1 MDQYTPGTVVY
12 AKLKGYPWWPA
23 RIEVESSLP
32 SMVVTKKPK
41 GPRPVWGVRFFGSR
55 DYGWFGKTDLKPFD
69 NNAALELL
77 EKIKGKKRDRLL
89 EKAVR
94 EALNPSSLDEPE
106 KKDDEKDD
114 DTEKG
119 SPVDHANEGE
129 THKTTP
135 DKSSE
140 NNGINTNTSKKSS
153 SRDKSRRNP
162 QKQEKVAGERRKS
175 TSSKSSRS
183 RSKTTAIS
191 DAARPSEEG
200 GTIKSGRKRS
210 SNNEEAAD
218 DDEDV
223 EKSKKHNRSKQR
235 KIDYTDEEDE
245 MNIDEAKTET
255 PPKDTS
261 RSEGSGSS
269 NNSDLGSATA
279 DGDDER
285 LAKNNDVSHEK
296 SKRDNDANTAK
307 VRPVKAE
314 TPSAKLLH
322 LRHKLQKLTLKE
334 HIEDMGKI
342 DALFTEV
349 EKFDINIELLKESKI
364 GKLMKKIHSL
374 HLEDDRHNIKYRS
387 GELIKKWKIL
397 LTSLPP
403 ATTASANSVSNVT
416 VENTTNNSSSTT
428 HKTNDESPQI
438 AFEINKEQ
446 QSIEPLST
454 SIDEETFRTSTTL
467 ENNITEVNQDDQP
480 MEDSEHNGKN
490 GVEPMEDV
498 VLSVSTTNNDEKP

>member
-23 RIEVESSLP
+23 RIELEASLP
-32 SMVVTKKPK
+32 STVVTKKPK

-55 DYGWFGKTDLKPFD
+55 DYGWFGKNDLKPFD

-77 EKIKGKKRDRLL
+77 EKLKGKKRDKPL
-89 EKAVR
+89 EKAIR

-119 SPVDHANEGE
+119 SPEDRANEEEE
-129 THKTTP
+129 THKKMP
-135 DKSSE
+135 DKASE
-140 NNGINTNTSKKSS
+140 NNGITSTITSKKSS
-153 SRDKSRRNP
+153 SRDKSRKNP

-175 TSSKSSRS
+175 ASSKSSRS
-183 RSKTTAIS
+183 KPKTA
-191 DAARPSEEG
+191 DAAHPSSDG
-200 GTIKSGRKRS
+200 GTIK
-210 SNNEEAAD
+210 NA
-218 DDEDV
+218 
-223 EKSKKHNRSKQR
+223 
-235 KIDYTDEEDE
+235 
-245 MNIDEAKTET
+245 
-255 PPKDTS
+255 S
-261 RSEGSGSS
+261 RSEASGSS
-269 NNSDLGSATA
+269 NNSELGSATA

-285 LAKNNDVSHEK
+285 LAKNHDGSHEK
-296 SKRDNDANTAK
+296 SKRDNDANTTSK
-307 VRPVKAE
+307 TKPVKAE

-403 ATTASANSVSNVT
+403 ATTASANSVSNAA
-416 VENTTNNSSSTT
+416 VENSTNNSSVT
-428 HKTNDESPQI
+428 HKINDESPQTSR
-438 AFEINKEQ
+438 EQ
-446 QSIEPLST
+446 QSIEQPST
-454 SIDEETFRTSTTL
+454 TIDESLRTSTL
-467 ENNITEVNQDDQP
+467 ESDNKEQQEQPPMEDESLLNTPLDNNNKAQPPTPPEESSLINKQPQQQQEVQTITTAIVKDIITEINQDDQP
-480 MEDSEHNGKN
+480 MEEDSEHNDNN
-490 GVEPMEDV
+490 GIDPMEGV
-498 VLSVSTTNNDEKP
+498 VLSASTTNNDEKP